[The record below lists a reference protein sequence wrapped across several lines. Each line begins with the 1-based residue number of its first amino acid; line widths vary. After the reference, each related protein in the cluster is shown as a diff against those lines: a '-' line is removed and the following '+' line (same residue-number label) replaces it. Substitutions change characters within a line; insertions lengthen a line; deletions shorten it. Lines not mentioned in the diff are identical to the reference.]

1 MKWIP
6 QDIETYLNAKEYVDT
21 AVIPLLS
28 VSIVGEMKQSAAAAE
43 FITLLTG
50 YLERQFTGRI
60 LLLPPYTY
68 LKSRN
73 SETTISDLK
82 DWEAGLEKEEFKHIF
97 YLTSEIDWRTWEA
110 ELAGDVIWLPSIP
123 LEHMNESQK
132 LSVIDSQVKQL
143 LDLFT
148 QKWHENK

>member
-1 MKWIP
+1 MKWTP

-21 AVIPLLS
+21 AVVPLLS
-28 VSIVGEMKQSAAAAE
+28 VSMGGEMKQSASAAE

-50 YLERQFTGRI
+50 YLERQFTGRL

-68 LKSRN
+68 LKSKN
-73 SETTISDLK
+73 GESTLSDLK
-82 DWEAGLEKEEFKHIF
+82 DWEADLVKGEVKHIF
-97 YLTSEIDWRTWEA
+97 YITSDIDWRTWEE
-110 ELAGDVIWLPSIP
+110 ELTGTVIWLPSIP
-123 LEHMNESQK
+123 LEHMSESQK

-148 QKWHENK
+148 QKWHKNK

>member
-1 MKWIP
+1 MKWTP

-21 AVIPLLS
+21 AVVPLLS
-28 VSIVGEMKQSAAAAE
+28 VSMGGEMKQSASAGE

-50 YLERQFTGRI
+50 YLERQFTGRL
-60 LLLPPYTY
+60 LLLPPFTY
-68 LKSRN
+68 LKSKN
-73 SETTISDLK
+73 GESTISDLK
-82 DWEAGLEKEEFKHIF
+82 DWEADLVKGEVKHIF
-97 YLTSEIDWRTWEA
+97 YITSEIDWRSWEE
-110 ELAGDVIWLPSIP
+110 ELTGTVIWLPSIP

-148 QKWHENK
+148 QKWHKNK

>member
-1 MKWIP
+1 MKWTP

-21 AVIPLLS
+21 AVVPILS
-28 VSIVGEMKQSAAAAE
+28 VSIGEEMKQSASAGE

-50 YLERQFTGRI
+50 YLERQFTGRL
-60 LLLPPYTY
+60 LLLPPFTY
-68 LKSRN
+68 LKSKN
-73 SETTISDLK
+73 GESTISDLK
-82 DWEAGLEKEEFKHIF
+82 DWEADLVKGEFKHIF
-97 YLTSEIDWRTWEA
+97 YITSEIDWRTWEA
-110 ELAGDVIWLPSIP
+110 ELSGTVIWLPSIP

-148 QKWHENK
+148 QKWHKNN